1 MRAIV
6 AFQPDHRVIEP
17 PDGIPV
23 AEPPHDQPT
32 FKIPLGIISALIGL
46 LITLQIK
53 SLAFTASEAFPPS
66 RREEDIANL
75 IRASEAK
82 QTELTGELLL
92 LKEQIAARLDPTRAH
107 TPDQATGQEAWQAQV
122 VAGILAVKGEGIV
135 LTVDDSH
142 VPVGKGENPNNAI
155 VHNEDLLRLAN
166 VLTAAGAEALAIND
180 QRLSAGSE
188 ITCAGPTILINKTR
202 MAPPFVIKALG
213 DPTMLTAAV
222 DMPGGVVESLRSYGL
237 ELKAESSSAIE
248 IPALGSM
255 PTFRY
260 AKGQPVKPAAK
271 VSPKPSLPGSR

>member
-1 MRAIV
+1 M
-6 AFQPDHRVIEP
+6 EP

-23 AEPPHDQPT
+23 PEPPHDQPT
-32 FKIPLGIISALIGL
+32 FKIPLGIISGLIGL

-53 SLAFTASEAFPPS
+53 SLAFTATEAFPPS

-82 QTELTGELLL
+82 QTELSGEIVL
-92 LKEQIAARLDPTRAH
+92 LKEQIAALLDPTKAQH
-107 TPDQATGQEAWQAQV
+107 PELAAGQEAWQAQV
-122 VAGILAVKGEGIV
+122 VAGTLPVTGQGIV

-180 QRLSAGSE
+180 QRLSAGTE

-202 MAPPFVIKALG
+202 MAPPFVIKAIG
-213 DPTMLTAAV
+213 DPTMLQAAV

-237 ELKAESSSAIE
+237 ELKAESASAID

-255 PTFRY
+255 PTFHF
-260 AKGQPVKPAAK
+260 AKGPPARRQQKPA
-271 VSPKPSLPGSR
+271 PKASRPPYTR